1 MRIQTSEGLLATWG
15 AYPALQGRRKPR
27 VHARSFVNA
36 TVAYNG
42 SCKINGASAA
52 LWIPTCGVDM
62 NYSRSAID
70 AHLVRV
76 DTGDA

>member
-1 MRIQTSEGLLATWG
+1 MCAS
-15 AYPALQGRRKPR
+15 
-27 VHARSFVNA
+27 SFADA
-36 TVAYNG
+36 TVVYNG
-42 SCKINGASAA
+42 SCKINEASAV
-52 LWIPTCGVDM
+52 LWMRLQHGVDM

>member
-1 MRIQTSEGLLATWG
+1 
-15 AYPALQGRRKPR
+15 
-27 VHARSFVNA
+27 
-36 TVAYNG
+36 
-42 SCKINGASAA
+42 
-52 LWIPTCGVDM
+52 M